1 MMAEPDTALD
11 SWVHLIEWHGWKF
24 ELSDPL
30 ADPPQA
36 IKDKQEPPTDTVED
50 PIYQL
55 ELFTYPSKHPTDPLE
70 HYRQTLV
77 Y

>member
-50 PIYQL
+50 PIYNWSSLHTHQ
-55 ELFTYPSKHPTDPLE
+55 SIPLT
-70 HYRQTLV
+70 H
-77 Y
+77 